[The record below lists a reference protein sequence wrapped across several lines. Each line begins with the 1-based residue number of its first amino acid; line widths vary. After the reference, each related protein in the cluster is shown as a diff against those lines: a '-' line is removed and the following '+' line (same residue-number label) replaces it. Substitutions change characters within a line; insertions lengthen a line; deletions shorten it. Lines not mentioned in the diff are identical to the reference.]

1 MSNSHLLLLT
11 ASFAPIS
18 FAIKAKE
25 NDMLPLEKNRVRL
38 DDDDDDEEGKVGF
51 GSLSRFGWSRRLM
64 VYVFILACV
73 LSFP

>member
-1 MSNSHLLLLT
+1 MSNNHLLLLA

-38 DDDDDDEEGKVGF
+38 DDDDDDEEVKVGF
-51 GSLSRFGWSRRLM
+51 GSLS
-64 VYVFILACV
+64 
-73 LSFP
+73 

>member
-1 MSNSHLLLLT
+1 MSNNHLLLLT

-38 DDDDDDEEGKVGF
+38 DDDDDDEGKVGF
-51 GSLSRFGWSRRLM
+51 GPLSRFGWN
-64 VYVFILACV
+64 
-73 LSFP
+73 

>member
-1 MSNSHLLLLT
+1 MFFFQYQLTWILFGLFSNHFNSCLCAIT

-38 DDDDDDEEGKVGF
+38 DDDSDEDKV
-51 GSLSRFGWSRRLM
+51 
-64 VYVFILACV
+64 
-73 LSFP
+73 